1 MVPSPPWLHSKHG
14 KCPCPDG
21 GEGAAPPPSHAAVS
35 SIQSPQAVPL
45 WVPQP
50 CSLLPLGLRQL
61 QSAATFYRWDF
72 AGVGGRGGAFL
83 ELCLHFWSFLRDTFS
98 RQPPPPQQP
107 VGLQLFQN
115 TVPISLPCWAAPR
128 AKSMCW
134 GVSTALPAV
143 PRCQCQTVRPHI
155 SPPAPP
161 HQSDSVH
168 RSGPPEPQEHLSCR
182 RLQKLG
188 CWGSP
193 GLPVHSSALA
203 SSPTFLFS
211 SLFFWE
217 WGEEGGGRTT
227 FVSLGVG

>member
-1 MVPSPPWLHSKHG
+1 MAAAVTTAPGCPPHSCSCYIGIMSHCCAQQKGCGAGARLLGAISCLSPSLQLEAFGEVVPMVPSPPWLHSKHG
-14 KCPCPDG
+14 KCPCPGG

-134 GVSTALPAV
+134 GVSTPLPAV

-161 HQSDSVH
+161 
-168 RSGPPEPQEHLSCR
+168 PP
-182 RLQKLG
+182 
-188 CWGSP
+188 
-193 GLPVHSSALA
+193 V
-203 SSPTFLFS
+203 
-211 SLFFWE
+211 
-217 WGEEGGGRTT
+217 
-227 FVSLGVG
+227 